1 MARGTL
7 WKAARRRRTMEGIA
21 KLRPTGGAMAQVRER
36 RPEAAVTRP
45 GCGHRAAPDV
55 AVRTVQRLAGNRAA
69 GLLARGGKPGQAPAK
84 LVGAVLSGTG
94 SSLPPE
100 LSRVMGEWFGADV
113 ATVRVHHDRAA
124 DRAARAVGAE
134 AFTVGEDIVF
144 ADGAYAPHSDAGRRA
159 LAHELTH
166 VVQQRA
172 GAVDGA
178 PRGGLRVSSPE
189 DRFERHAGHVAES
202 FGRAAR
208 APAGPGPGAGAPAT
222 VQRCGATPPEQC
234 SCHEHDLPALQRQV
248 SGGQSDV
255 HASPAGVARPAG
267 LPIGQGFTLY
277 ALPQVP
283 PGLAAQLPEGQ
294 VATISL
300 AQPAPRSNAYPLLE
314 SAGSGSYSGLA
325 ALNSQLRMTGLPG
338 GAAGTDAIGLVAI
351 PRTNMRV
358 SRLDPRFNLPD
369 PAAPLDAL
377 GHTAV
382 YVRQGGRIVAVRGF
396 NPEMGTPSS
405 FLRMVLSGREV
416 EAGTAQVPAV
426 LSEDAY
432 LFTSNAARSME
443 YPVSAEQAA
452 AFLAGLPATGP
463 GGRPGVPTSYTAR
476 PAVWAA
482 ENPGVAEPFCV
493 ASNCGLWAVE
503 RVEQAVGGPVGRAG
517 QGTVT
522 GISHG
527 STVPGTAGQGPLIG
541 LLDEAA
547 AAQAA
552 GRASPLAQVPGA
564 VGPAVAG
571 RVGTVLRVVKIGG
584 RVLLVVGIVA
594 GAAEIYLAPPE
605 QRGRVAAGV
614 AGGFAGGFA
623 LGATAGL
630 FCGPGALVC
639 SIVAG
644 LALGTIGA
652 FGGRAMA
659 ESLYDEAHRPRDPR
673 EYPGHS
679 VVCPGCHDNPATH
692 ADRFRVLSPGQ
703 QDLRPPSAPAS
714 RELSAA
720 DRAVIMQW
728 LQSPATGPR

>member
-1 MARGTL
+1 
-7 WKAARRRRTMEGIA
+7 
-21 KLRPTGGAMAQVRER
+21 MAQVRER
-36 RPEAAVTRP
+36 RLEAAAARP
-45 GCGHRAAPDV
+45 GCGRVAAPDV
-55 AVRTVQRLAGNRAA
+55 TARTLQRLAGNRAA
-69 GLLARGGKPGQAPAK
+69 GLLARGDKPGQAE

-94 SSLPPE
+94 SSLPLG
-100 LSRVMGEWFGADV
+100 LSRAMGEWFGADV

-144 ADGAYAPHSDAGRRA
+144 ADGAYAPHSDAGRRT

-172 GAVDGA
+172 GAVDAA
-178 PRGGLRVSSPE
+178 PRGGLRVSSPD
-189 DRFERHAGHVAES
+189 DRFERHAEHVADS

-208 APAGPGPGAGAPAT
+208 APAGPGPRAGSSAT
-222 VQRCGATPPEQC
+222 VQRCGATPPEEC
-234 SCHEHDLPALQRQV
+234 SCRGHDLSAVQRQV
-248 SGGQSDV
+248 TGGHSD
-255 HASPAGVARPAG
+255 AGVARPTG

-283 PGLAAQLPEGQ
+283 PSLTAQLPEGQ

-300 AQPAPRSNAYPLLE
+300 VQPARRSNAYPLLE
-314 SAGSGSYSGLA
+314 SAGPGSYSGLA

-338 GAAGTDAIGLVAI
+338 AAADTDAIGLVAI
-351 PRTNMRV
+351 PRTNVTV
-358 SRLDPRFNLPD
+358 SPLNPRFNLPD
-369 PAAPLDAL
+369 LAAPLDSW

-405 FLRMVLSGREV
+405 WLRMLLSGRQV
-416 EAGTAQVPAV
+416 KAGTAQLPAV

-432 LFTSNAARSME
+432 LFTSTAARSLE
-443 YPVSAEQAA
+443 YPVSADQAA
-452 AFLAGLPATGP
+452 AFLADLPATGP
-463 GGRPGVPTSYTAR
+463 GGRPGVPGSYTAR

-503 RVEQAVGGPVGRAG
+503 RVEQSVRGPVGRAG

-522 GISHG
+522 AVSEG
-527 STVPGTAGQGPLIG
+527 SAVPGTAGQGQLIG

-571 RVGTVLRVVKIGG
+571 RVGTVLKVVKIGG
-584 RVLLVVGIVA
+584 RVLLVVGILA
-594 GAAEIYLAPPE
+594 GAAEIWLAPPE
-605 QRGRVAAGV
+605 QRNRVAAGV

-639 SIVAG
+639 SVVAG
-644 LALGTIGA
+644 LVLGTVGA
-652 FGGRAMA
+652 LGGRAMA
-659 ESLYDEAHRPRDPR
+659 ESLYDEAHQPRNPW

-692 ADRFRVLSPGQ
+692 ANRFRVLSPGQ
-703 QDLRPPSAPAS
+703 VDLRPPSAPAS

-728 LQSPATGPR
+728 LRSPAAGAQ

>member
-1 MARGTL
+1 
-7 WKAARRRRTMEGIA
+7 
-21 KLRPTGGAMAQVRER
+21 
-36 RPEAAVTRP
+36 
-45 GCGHRAAPDV
+45 
-55 AVRTVQRLAGNRAA
+55 
-69 GLLARGGKPGQAPAK
+69 
-84 LVGAVLSGTG
+84 
-94 SSLPPE
+94 
-100 LSRVMGEWFGADV
+100 MGEWFSGDV
-113 ATVRVHHDRAA
+113 ATVRLHHDRAA

-134 AFTVGEDIVF
+134 AFTFGEDIVF
-144 ADGAYAPHSDAGRRA
+144 ADGAYDPHSDTGRRT

-172 GAVDGA
+172 GAMEGA
-178 PRGGLRVSSPE
+178 ARGGLRVSSPD
-189 DRFERHAGHVAES
+189 DRFERHAEHVAES
-202 FGRAAR
+202 FGRAAH
-208 APAGPGPGAGAPAT
+208 APAGAGLGAVGASAT
-222 VQRCGATPPEQC
+222 VQRCGATPPKEC
-234 SCHEHDLPALQRQV
+234 SCHGHDLPSVQRQV
-248 SGGQSDV
+248 TGG
-255 HASPAGVARPAG
+255 HADPTGVPRPTG
-267 LPIGQGFTLY
+267 LPIGQGFALY

-283 PGLAAQLPEGQ
+283 VGLAVQLPEGQ

-300 AQPAPRSNAYPLLE
+300 VQPAPRSNVDPALE
-314 SAGSGSYSGLA
+314 SAGSGLFSGLA
-325 ALNSQLRMTGLPG
+325 ALNSQLRITGLPG

-351 PRTNMRV
+351 PRTNLAV
-358 SRLDPRFNLPD
+358 SPFDPRFNLPD
-369 PAAPLDAL
+369 LASPLDFW

-405 FLRMVLSGREV
+405 MLRMLLSGRQV
-416 EAGTAQVPAV
+416 KAGTGQLPAV

-432 LFTSNAARSME
+432 LFTSTAARSLE

-452 AFLAGLPATGP
+452 AFLADLPATGP
-463 GGRPGVPTSYTAR
+463 GGRPGVPASYTAR

-503 RVEQAVGGPVGRAG
+503 RVEQAVGGSVGRAS

-522 GISHG
+522 AVSGG
-527 STVPGTAGQGPLIG
+527 STMPGTAGQGPLIG

-547 AAQAA
+547 EARAA
-552 GRASPLAQVPGA
+552 GQTSPLAQVPGA

-571 RVGTVLRVVKIGG
+571 RVGTVLKVIKIGG
-584 RVLLVVGIVA
+584 RVMLVVGILA
-594 GAAEIYLAPPE
+594 GAAEIAFAPPE
-605 QRGRVAAGV
+605 QRNRVAAGV

-639 SIVAG
+639 SVVAG
-644 LALGTIGA
+644 LVLGTAGVL
-652 FGGRAMA
+652 GGRAMA
-659 ESLYDEAHRPRDPR
+659 ESLYDEAHRPQTPGQ
-673 EYPGHS
+673 YPGHS

-703 QDLRPPSAPAS
+703 PDLRPPSAPTS
-714 RELSAA
+714 RQLSAA

-728 LQSPATGPR
+728 LRSPATGTR